1 MNDGQDIDIDSIFAT
16 AVSATVTG
24 SEGEQLA
31 QTDIDAL
38 FGGGG
43 FASEAPA
50 AGLRAIVSSA
60 PVSHERL
67 PMLDVVFDR
76 FSRAL
81 TTSLRNFTGD
91 NIEVSVENVTPQRFS
106 DYMANIALPALI
118 GVFRADPWENFGHVS
133 VDAGLIYS
141 MVDVL
146 LGGRRATLN
155 TRMNGRAFTTIETG
169 LIGRMLNIILAD
181 LSASFEP
188 LTPVQ
193 FSVDKIEPNPR
204 FTMIAQPTNV
214 VAVATVRVAM
224 EERGGRFQV
233 MIPYATLEP
242 IRELLLQRFM
252 GEKFGRDN
260 IWETHLAAELYR
272 TSLPLAA
279 VLDEQQMSLGDV
291 MGFEIGRVLP
301 LRINKGDA
309 IDVRSGDVSL
319 AKAQIGQ
326 KGNTIAV
333 VVSELARGRA
343 TR

>member
-1 MNDGQDIDIDSIFAT
+1 MSGQEDLDSIFAT
-16 AVSATVTG
+16 AVSGTVTG
-24 SEGEQLA
+24 SEAEQLA
-31 QTDIDAL
+31 QADIDAL
-38 FGGGG
+38 FGGGL
-43 FASEAPA
+43 ADEPA
-50 AGLRAIVSSA
+50 ATGLRAIVSSA

-76 FSRAL
+76 FARAL

-91 NIEVSVENVTPQRFS
+91 NIEVGVESVVPQRFS
-106 DYMANIALPALI
+106 DYMGNIALPALI
-118 GVFRADPWENFGHVS
+118 GVFRADPWDNFGHVS
-133 VDAGLIYS
+133 VDASLIYS

-155 TRMNGRAFTTIETG
+155 TRMNGRAFTTIECG
-169 LIGRMLNIILAD
+169 LIGRMLDIILDD

-188 LTPVQ
+188 LTSVR
-193 FSVDKIEPNPR
+193 FAVDKIEPNPR
-204 FTMIAQPTNV
+204 FTIIAQPTNV

-233 MIPYATLEP
+233 MMPYATLEP
-242 IRELLLQRFM
+242 IRDLLLQRFM

-291 MGFEIGRVLP
+291 MAFEIGRVLP
-301 LRINKGDA
+301 LRLNKGDP
-309 IDVRSGDVSL
+309 IDVRSGDVRL
-319 AKAQIGQ
+319 ARAHIGQ
-326 KGNTIAV
+326 KGSTIAV
-333 VVSELARGRA
+333 VVSELVRGMAAR
-343 TR
+343 